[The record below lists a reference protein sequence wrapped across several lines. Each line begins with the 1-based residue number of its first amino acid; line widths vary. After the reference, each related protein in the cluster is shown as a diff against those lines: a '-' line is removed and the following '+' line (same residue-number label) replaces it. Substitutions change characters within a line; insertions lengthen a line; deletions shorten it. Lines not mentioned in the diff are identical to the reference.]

1 MIYPIIRED
10 KRSGLFLEYT
20 TDYNPIGHEYGNPI
34 QNNGYNVYEHVE
46 YAPTTLPTHKF
57 DKYEQLELKP
67 LIRKELS
74 SPTKEKFE
82 PNHITR
88 YFILDDKTYVDVR
101 VLSNINGDL
110 ELYCT
115 GYKESSYGEPR
126 QFYRE
131 KVVMGMTYYDKYIE
145 SVLKRFA
152 LKAIQL

>member
-10 KRSGLFLEYT
+10 KKSGLFLEYT
-20 TDYNPIGHEYGNPI
+20 TDYNPIVHEYESPT
-34 QNNGYNVYEHVE
+34 QNNAYNVYEHVE
-46 YAPTTLPTHKF
+46 YAPATLPTHKF
-57 DKYEQLELKP
+57 DRYEQLELKP

-74 SPTKEKFE
+74 SITKEKFE

-110 ELYCT
+110 ELFCM
-115 GYKESSYGEPR
+115 GYKEVYGEPR

-131 KVVMGMTYYDKYIE
+131 KVVMTTTYYDKYIE

-152 LKAIQL
+152 LKAIHL